1 VCVREKERICD
12 VNILGKK
19 YGEDITTTWL

>member
-19 YGEDITTTWL
+19 YGEDITTT